1 MAEADVAELGRMNTQ
16 KCDSDPLG
24 GTPPEGLPRRKPE
37 PVAYVMKTNL
47 LLDHGM
53 GKGWAPGYG
62 KRLWDVWGGGG
73 GGNFTC
79 KNHATLNN

>member
-1 MAEADVAELGRMNTQ
+1 MAEAGVAELGRMNTQ

-53 GKGWAPGYG
+53 GKGWALGI
-62 KRLWDVWGGGG
+62 RLWENLEGGIYLQKPC
-73 GGNFTC
+73 NTQ
-79 KNHATLNN
+79 